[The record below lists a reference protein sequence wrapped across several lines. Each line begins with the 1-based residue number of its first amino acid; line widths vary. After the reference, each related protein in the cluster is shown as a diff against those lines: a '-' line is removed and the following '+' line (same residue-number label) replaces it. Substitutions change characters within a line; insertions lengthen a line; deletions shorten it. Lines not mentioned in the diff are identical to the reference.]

1 MHKKC
6 AARAARLYF
15 LIQPM
20 ISLIC
25 GVVNDVAVVKN
36 SSKRKHKRKLVKK
49 VASRYKM
56 NNLVSFEFMNTA
68 STSNVPH
75 PGEKNGKTQKINK

>member
-1 MHKKC
+1 
-6 AARAARLYF
+6 
-15 LIQPM
+15 M

-36 SSKRKHKRKLVKK
+36 SSKKKRKLVKK
-49 VASRYKM
+49 VTSRYKM
-56 NNLVSFEFMNTA
+56 NNLVPFEFMNTA

>member
-1 MHKKC
+1 
-6 AARAARLYF
+6 
-15 LIQPM
+15 M

-36 SSKRKHKRKLVKK
+36 SSKRKRKLVKK
-49 VASRYKM
+49 VTSRYKM
-56 NNLVSFEFMNTA
+56 NNLVTFEFMNTA

-75 PGEKNGKTQKINK
+75 PGEK